1 MLLWFLSYTARGRDT
16 AARIAKSLAE
26 EGCRCRRFALPRFCK
41 CGDEPLTS
49 GASQWAESAFAEAD
63 GVIFCCA
70 AGIAVRAIA
79 PFVKSKTTDPAVLV
93 TDEYG
98 RFIIPLLSGHLGGAN
113 ALANRIAEKTGGT
126 AVITTATDLNGTF
139 AVDVFAAKN
148 HLYIEEMHLAKE
160 ISAALLEGRTVGFR
174 SDLPWRGALPEGLAE
189 ELTDGLAEGETA
201 DFRSDLPRRGALPEG
216 LAEGEAGIGLSISAD
231 LSKQPFPKT
240 LHLIPRR
247 FAAGIGCRRGKTEE
261 ELETFLLEQL
271 SACGVS
277 VKELRCVA
285 SIDLKAEEP
294 GLVALC
300 KMHGLPFRTFAA
312 EELLAVPGEFTGSDF
327 VRERTGVDSVCE
339 RAAVLASGGH
349 LTRKK
354 SARDGMTFALAA
366 YEEVISFS

>member
-26 EGCRCRRFALPRFCK
+26 EGCRCRRFSLPRFCK

-189 ELTDGLAEGETA
+189 
-201 DFRSDLPRRGALPEG
+201 
-216 LAEGEAGIGLSISAD
+216 GEAGIGLSISAD

-261 ELETFLLEQL
+261 ELEAFLLEQL

-285 SIDLKAEEP
+285 SIDLKAEDP

-312 EELLAVPGEFTGSDF
+312 EELRAVPGEFTGSDF
-327 VRERTGVDSVCE
+327 VREHTGVDSVCE